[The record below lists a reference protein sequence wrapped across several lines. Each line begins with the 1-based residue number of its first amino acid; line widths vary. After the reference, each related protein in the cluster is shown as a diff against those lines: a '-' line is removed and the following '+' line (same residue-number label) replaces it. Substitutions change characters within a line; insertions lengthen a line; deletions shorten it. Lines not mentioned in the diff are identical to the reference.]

1 VIKVSHLNLNIYTLA
16 VTNFL
21 WGFVN
26 FVFMIQI
33 QPYLVSIYKTND
45 AVAQILGLI
54 ISFGSL
60 AAVIPLVL
68 GFLSDLYGR
77 KKNIIF
83 GQILS
88 ILGLLGLVTGIT
100 DVLLLLPSI
109 ILFNLGIGLYDAPL
123 QGLIYESSTRNRG
136 LAFSFIYNSSYLSGI
151 TASFLLRVGDK
162 DFTFFFQLGLFLIL
176 VSLLINICLL
186 HDIKPNVKKLDFPLI
201 RILKN
206 PTSRL
211 IAFTFAIDA
220 FIWGLPLSIANTIYI
235 LVFKVDLSFIA
246 TLTLVETIIMVLL
259 AYPAG
264 IFVDRF
270 GRIAGLIVGEILG
283 IIWII
288 LVFAAFFI
296 LANIPL
302 FGLSEN
308 ALSRFEY
315 LAIILGTDFGSIIS
329 LGIGPIVMA
338 SIILQLLV
346 GSGIININ
354 TNTYRNQNTVD
365 FYMFLCNKIVDL
377 NGNNALDDWDNE
389 VFGLNKKVYNINK
402 EDVTCAIYNS
412 TPGNVLVQSWTED
425 GRLVGETNLVFT
437 ETKKAHGRRTCPDCS
452 IGGDFMDEIKG
463 AGPGNYR
470 ITATSEDGR
479 IRAVSLRITD

>member
-1 VIKVSHLNLNIYTLA
+1 MIKVSHLNLNIYTLA

-296 LANIPL
+296 LAHAQEL
-302 FGLSEN
+302 
-308 ALSRFEY
+308 
-315 LAIILGTDFGSIIS
+315 IILAYAFLGAVVAFWRPSVTLSFISIDSNAAATNFGILAFIQRLGRVPAAGVAGFLFPIFGFPPLLLITFFGTFII
-329 LGIGPIVMA
+329 IGVFYHMEKIEKFNN
-338 SIILQLLV
+338 LQEM
-346 GSGIININ
+346 S
-354 TNTYRNQNTVD
+354 
-365 FYMFLCNKIVDL
+365 
-377 NGNNALDDWDNE
+377 
-389 VFGLNKKVYNINK
+389 
-402 EDVTCAIYNS
+402 
-412 TPGNVLVQSWTED
+412 
-425 GRLVGETNLVFT
+425 
-437 ETKKAHGRRTCPDCS
+437 
-452 IGGDFMDEIKG
+452 
-463 AGPGNYR
+463 
-470 ITATSEDGR
+470 
-479 IRAVSLRITD
+479 